1 MDNKGMSKGE
11 KKASESRVSDSKTM
25 SISEALKRIEA
36 ALKSIQYGEI
46 IIKVQN
52 GKPIFVDKYERERVG

>member
-1 MDNKGMSKGE
+1 M
-11 KKASESRVSDSKTM
+11 DSKSL
-25 SISEALKRIEA
+25 SISEAVRKVEE
-36 ALKSIQYGEI
+36 ALKSIKYGEI

>member
-1 MDNKGMSKGE
+1 MANKS
-11 KKASESRVSDSKTM
+11 M
-25 SISEALKRIEA
+25 SISETLKRVED
-36 ALKSIQYGEI
+36 ALRTMKYGEV

>member
-1 MDNKGMSKGE
+1 
-11 KKASESRVSDSKTM
+11 VDSKSL
-25 SISEALKRIEA
+25 SISEAVKKVEE
-36 ALKSIQYGEI
+36 ALKSIKYGEI

>member
-1 MDNKGMSKGE
+1 MDNK
-11 KKASESRVSDSKTM
+11 AL
-25 SISEALKRIEA
+25 SIREALNRVEE
-36 ALKSIQYGEI
+36 ALKSIEYGEI

>member
-1 MDNKGMSKGE
+1 MSN
-11 KKASESRVSDSKTM
+11 KTM
-25 SISEALKRIEA
+25 SISETVKRVEDALR
-36 ALKSIQYGEI
+36 SIKYGEI

>member
-1 MDNKGMSKGE
+1 MDN
-11 KKASESRVSDSKTM
+11 KTM
-25 SISEALKRIEA
+25 SIGETVKKVEE
-36 ALKSIQYGEI
+36 ALKSIKYGEV

>member
-1 MDNKGMSKGE
+1 MDNKS
-11 KKASESRVSDSKTM
+11 M
-25 SISEALKRIEA
+25 SISEAVKKVEE
-36 ALKSIQYGEI
+36 ALKSIKYGEI

>member
-1 MDNKGMSKGE
+1 MNNK
-11 KKASESRVSDSKTM
+11 TL
-25 SISEALKRIEA
+25 SISEALKKVEE
-36 ALKSIQYGEI
+36 ALKTIKYGEI

>member
-1 MDNKGMSKGE
+1 VDNKSL
-11 KKASESRVSDSKTM
+11 
-25 SISEALKRIEA
+25 SISEAVKKVEE
-36 ALKSIQYGEI
+36 ALKSIKYGEI

>member
-1 MDNKGMSKGE
+1 MDNK
-11 KKASESRVSDSKTM
+11 AM
-25 SISEALKRIEA
+25 SIGEALKKVEQ
-36 ALKSIQYGEI
+36 ALKSMKYGEI

>member
-1 MDNKGMSKGE
+1 MDNK
-11 KKASESRVSDSKTM
+11 AL
-25 SISEALKRIEA
+25 SIREALNRVEE
-36 ALKSIQYGEI
+36 ALKSIKYGEI

>member
-1 MDNKGMSKGE
+1 VDN
-11 KKASESRVSDSKTM
+11 KTM
-25 SISEALKRIEA
+25 SISEAVRKVEEA
-36 ALKSIQYGEI
+36 LRSIKYGEI

>member
-1 MDNKGMSKGE
+1 MDNKSL
-11 KKASESRVSDSKTM
+11 
-25 SISEALKRIEA
+25 SISEALKKVEE
-36 ALKSIQYGEI
+36 ALKTIKYGEI

>member
-1 MDNKGMSKGE
+1 M
-11 KKASESRVSDSKTM
+11 DSKSL
-25 SISEALKRIEA
+25 SISEAVKKVEE
-36 ALKSIQYGEI
+36 ALKSIKYGEI

>member
-1 MDNKGMSKGE
+1 MDNKS
-11 KKASESRVSDSKTM
+11 M
-25 SISEALKRIEA
+25 SISEALKKVEE
-36 ALKSIQYGEI
+36 ALKTIKYGEI

>member
-1 MDNKGMSKGE
+1 MANKS
-11 KKASESRVSDSKTM
+11 M
-25 SISEALKRIEA
+25 SIRETLMKVEEALRTMK
-36 ALKSIQYGEI
+36 YGEV

>member
-1 MDNKGMSKGE
+1 MENNTIQNTTDKTLE
-11 KKASESRVSDSKTM
+11 AVKKALEEVK
-25 SISEALKRIEA
+25 
-36 ALKSIQYGEI
+36 YGEI

>member
-1 MDNKGMSKGE
+1 MINKELSV
-11 KKASESRVSDSKTM
+11 R
-25 SISEALKRIEA
+25 EALKLVEEA
-36 ALKSIQYGEI
+36 LESIKYGEI

>member
-1 MDNKGMSKGE
+1 MDNKSL
-11 KKASESRVSDSKTM
+11 
-25 SISEALKRIEA
+25 SISEAVKKVEE
-36 ALKSIQYGEI
+36 ALKSIKYGEI

>member
-1 MDNKGMSKGE
+1 MDNKSM
-11 KKASESRVSDSKTM
+11 A
-25 SISEALKRIEA
+25 ISEAVKKVEE
-36 ALKSIQYGEI
+36 ALKTIKYGEI

>member
-1 MDNKGMSKGE
+1 MSNKSMSV
-11 KKASESRVSDSKTM
+11 SET
-25 SISEALKRIEA
+25 LKRVEQ
-36 ALKSIQYGEI
+36 ALQIMKYGEI

>member
-1 MDNKGMSKGE
+1 MSNKSMSV
-11 KKASESRVSDSKTM
+11 SET
-25 SISEALKRIEA
+25 LKRVEQ
-36 ALKSIQYGEI
+36 ALRTMKYGEV